1 MTTATAS
8 PVDLTEVM
16 PTASPL
22 RAIPIGLL
30 HPNPDN
36 PRADLGDVDE
46 LAQSIRENGGRLLQP
61 LVVVPAAIYRDTPA
75 PTDADR
81 FVVIAGHRRLAA
93 CQLLDLPDVDC
104 IVRDDLVGPAAHIA
118 MLVENLQRVDLTA
131 LEEAQAFDALQT
143 LGLSQRDIAGR
154 VGRNQSHISKRLGL
168 LRLSD
173 TGRDLLAAGT
183 LTLDQ
188 AVDVAKMPETVQTSV
203 LADIEKGPAY
213 GGVDGVIRAAQ
224 AKLTELAERGKAIA
238 GARESGVECLVVDD
252 PNITMQ
258 AWRDL
263 LAERNAVK
271 LDNLRYDGTPAHVE
285 LPCHL
290 VVIGSRKEWVRTAD
304 GYSERWAVP
313 YCTDPD
319 SHATDEAADA
329 DPGVDAAERAAERA
343 RWEAENAARSEH
355 RERLDALHQRRL
367 DFARTDS
374 PASSRPAPSS
384 TCCAPASSSASAA
397 STCTTPASRSARP
410 ASCSTCPSTT
420 ASAPRPRRCWPSSTG
435 SAVARTMPCAWPSPS
450 GSSPTSRSSTACC
463 CTATTR
469 RPPPPRRTWNSS
481 STPAISPTS
490 SRPSRTTCTRS
501 STTSTT
507 SGSSTSR
514 PPTMTSTVRAT
525 SRDLCRPV
533 LGAPPA
539 SPPPRRRREHAVL
552 VPARMGDGAAPGQP
566 P

>member
-104 IVRDDLVGPAAHIA
+104 IVRDDLVGPAARIA

-367 DFARTDS
+367 DFARTLLAGKLPS
-374 PASSRPAPSS
+374 GAVEHVLRASVLERV
-384 TCCAPASSSASAA
+384 CGVDLYDASEQVSKAGQLLDLPEHDRERAA
-397 STCTTPASRSARP
+397 SKTLLAVLDRLRRSKDDALRL
-410 ASCSTCPSTT
+410 AL
-420 ASAPRPRRCWPSSTG
+420 
-435 SAVARTMPCAWPSPS
+435 AVRLVADEQELHSLLLHGDHPQAAAAQAHLEFLKHAGYQPDELETLPD
-450 GSSPTSRSSTACC
+450 
-463 CTATTR
+463 
-469 RPPPPRRTWNSS
+469 
-481 STPAISPTS
+481 
-490 SRPSRTTCTRS
+490 
-501 STTSTT
+501 
-507 SGSSTSR
+507 
-514 PPTMTSTVRAT
+514 
-525 SRDLCRPV
+525 DLHPIEHHLDDFGLV
-533 LGAPPA
+533 DLPPA
-539 SPPPRRRREHAVL
+539 DDDIDGQ
-552 VPARMGDGAAPGQP
+552 GDEP
-566 P
+566 